1 MRAARRGTAI
11 PLAVLTILA
20 SLAGC
25 ARTGTGTGGPGGVL
39 DGGGVAAP
47 RPGDSGSP
55 EAALA
60 AWSTFPVDRR
70 PRPIVLIGSSLVQY
84 AGYTTGEAKIAAMS
98 GSYRLAVTP
107 PPDPQPTPVDL
118 PGGRATLAVIGA
130 AAAIDRM
137 KVDAGDKPD
146 SSVPPLA
153 IVSFELGTAP
163 IDTDRGT
170 LALPVWRVHTADELG
185 PTTVLAVADSALAQ
199 RSGSTTSV
207 PPDRNSAKVSTDGRH
222 LTLTVRE
229 SVPHCPG
236 EPIYETTA
244 SVRESATA
252 VAVVFTR
259 TQVSAIPAD
268 PNGACAAYIQLQP
281 VTYRVD
287 LAAPLGNR
295 VLVDTDGDPLPV
307 TTG

>member
-1 MRAARRGTAI
+1 M
-11 PLAVLTILA
+11 PLAVLTIVA

-25 ARTGTGTGGPGGVL
+25 ARTGSGGPGGSL
-39 DGGGVAAP
+39 DGGGVAVP
-47 RPGDSGSP
+47 RPGDSGNP
-55 EAALA
+55 EDALA
-60 AWSTFPVDRR
+60 AWSNFPVSRR
-70 PRPIVLIGSSLVQY
+70 PRPIVLVGPSLVQY
-84 AGYTTGEAKIAAMS
+84 AGYSTGEAKIAAMS

-118 PGGRATLAVIGA
+118 PGGRATLPVIGA

-137 KVDAGDKPD
+137 KADAGDKPD
-146 SSVPPLA
+146 PSVPPLA
-153 IVSFELGTAP
+153 IVGVEFGTAP

-170 LALPVWRVHTADELG
+170 FALPVWRVHTADELG
-185 PTTVLAVADSALAQ
+185 PTTVLAVADSALAHHA
-199 RSGSTTSV
+199 GASV
-207 PPDRNSAKVSTDGRH
+207 PHAANSAKVSADGRH
-222 LTLTVRE
+222 LTLTVQE

-236 EPIYETTA
+236 EPIYRTTA
-244 SVRESATA
+244 AVRESATA

-287 LAAPLGNR
+287 LAAPLGDR
-295 VLVDTDGDPLPV
+295 VLVDTGGNPLPV
-307 TTG
+307 TS